1 MAVVQLVI
9 RELSTSTLS
18 ESPVW
23 FMKLN
28 VSAVLQNIS
37 EFQRNRL

>member
-9 RELSTSTLS
+9 RELPTNTLS
-18 ESPVW
+18 EIPVW

-28 VSAVLQNIS
+28 VSAGLRIPKK
-37 EFQRNRL
+37 